1 MLKGCGNP
9 HDRKAVRD
17 AIVATQ
23 LDTLVGPVSWKSGP
37 VKNVGKTPVIGG
49 QWMKGKKHKYD
60 LIIVDN
66 TTAKVVPAGAKLQ
79 PL

>member
-1 MLKGCGNP
+1 
-9 HDRKAVRD
+9 VRD

-37 VKNVGKTPVIGG
+37 VKNIGKTPVLGG
-49 QWMKGKKHKYD
+49 QWVKGKTHKYD
-60 LIIVDN
+60 LVIVDN